1 MFDMNE
7 VSFRSLLGIEEQDGI
22 TSLDDMVS
30 YSRVI
35 EQHSSVEEGEM
46 SAEEDE
52 GPSGE
57 ISVGEREEDDIFEES
72 IEAVDLSSNSED
84 ELVRSQS

>member
-1 MFDMNE
+1 
-7 VSFRSLLGIEEQDGI
+7 
-22 TSLDDMVS
+22 
-30 YSRVI
+30 
-35 EQHSSVEEGEM
+35 M

-72 IEAVDLSSNSED
+72 IEAVD
-84 ELVRSQS
+84 

>member
-1 MFDMNE
+1 
-7 VSFRSLLGIEEQDGI
+7 
-22 TSLDDMVS
+22 MVS

-35 EQHSSVEEGEM
+35 ELHSSTEKGEM

-57 ISVGEREEDDIFEES
+57 ISVGECEKDDIFEES
-72 IEAVDLSSNSED
+72 IEAMD
-84 ELVRSQS
+84 

>member
-1 MFDMNE
+1 
-7 VSFRSLLGIEEQDGI
+7 
-22 TSLDDMVS
+22 MVS

-35 EQHSSVEEGEM
+35 ELHSSIEEGEM

-57 ISVGEREEDDIFEES
+57 ISVGECEEDDIFEES
-72 IEAVDLSSNSED
+72 IEAVD
-84 ELVRSQS
+84 